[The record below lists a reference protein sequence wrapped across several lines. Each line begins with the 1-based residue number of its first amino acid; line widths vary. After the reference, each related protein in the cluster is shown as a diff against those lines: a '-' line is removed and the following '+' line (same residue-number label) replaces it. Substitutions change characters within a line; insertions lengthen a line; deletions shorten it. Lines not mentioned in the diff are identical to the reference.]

1 MVGAAVR
8 TPWMRRGRYGADDG
22 RPCGD
27 FGPRMTAL
35 GSIQRAGIVR
45 LVTIIAIL
53 VLVFTPL
60 TGEAQQATVYRI
72 GVLLHHGAPPGFLD
86 AFRAGLKDLGYV
98 ERTNIA
104 LELRNAEGKNDRLA
118 ALADELVRI
127 RVDLILALNTPAAMA
142 AKKATSVIPIVIARV
157 TDPVR
162 SGLVSSLARPGGNV
176 TGLSFNNSELAV
188 KGLQLLREALPR
200 IARVGVL
207 SNAGNPAHTPQV
219 AAMQSAG
226 DRIGLKLHSVL
237 LRSSNDLRSVFKAVA
252 QTRAEALF
260 VLDDTALTRQRGE
273 ILKLATAHSLPV
285 VARYK
290 DFADAG
296 ALIAYGP
303 NLSAVYRRAAYYVD
317 RLLRG
322 ASAADLPL
330 EEPSVFDLVVNLKTA
345 KALGLT
351 ISQSVLVRADHVIQ

>member
-1 MVGAAVR
+1 MLKFRGVHPEVAVR
-8 TPWMRRGRYGADDG
+8 LA
-22 RPCGD
+22 
-27 FGPRMTAL
+27 
-35 GSIQRAGIVR
+35 
-45 LVTIIAIL
+45 TIIVAL
-53 VLVFTPL
+53 VLFLTPL
-60 TGEAQQATVYRI
+60 DSDAQQAAAVPRV
-72 GVLLHHGAPPGFLD
+72 GVLLHHGTPPGFLE
-86 AFRAGLKDLGYV
+86 AFRTGLQDLGYL
-98 ERTNIA
+98 EGKNIA
-104 LELRNAEGKNDRLA
+104 LELRNAEGKNDQLA
-118 ALADELVRI
+118 ALADELVRL
-127 RVDLILALNTPAAMA
+127 RVHLILALNTPAAIA
-142 AKKATSVIPIVIARV
+142 AKKATATIPIVIARV

-188 KGLQLLREALPR
+188 KGLELLREALPR

-207 SNAGNPAHTPQV
+207 SNAGNSAHAPQV
-219 AAMQSAG
+219 AALESAG
-226 DRIGLKLHSVL
+226 DRIALKLHSVP
-237 LRSSNDLRSVFKAVA
+237 LRSPTDLPAAFQAVA
-252 QTRAEALF
+252 RVRADALF

-303 NLSAVYRRAAYYVD
+303 NLPAVYRRAAYYVD

-322 ASAADLPL
+322 AHSNDLPL

-345 KALGLT
+345 KTLSLT

>member
-1 MVGAAVR
+1 
-8 TPWMRRGRYGADDG
+8 MRRLSGIH
-22 RPCGD
+22 PE
-27 FGPRMTAL
+27 MT
-35 GSIQRAGIVR
+35 VR
-45 LVTIIAIL
+45 LATILAAL
-53 VLVFTPL
+53 VLFFTPL
-60 TGEAQQATVYRI
+60 AGEAQQAAIVPRI
-72 GVLLHHGAPPGFLD
+72 GVLLHHGAPPGFLE
-86 AFRAGLKDLGYV
+86 AFRAGLRDLGYLEGKSIV
-98 ERTNIA
+98 

-118 ALADELVRI
+118 ALADELVRL

-142 AKKATSVIPIVIARV
+142 AKRATTTIPIVIARV

-188 KGLQLLREALPR
+188 KGLELLREALPR

-207 SNAGNPAHTPQV
+207 SNADNPAHMPQA
-219 AAMQSAG
+219 AAMESAG

-237 LRSSNDLRSVFKAVA
+237 LRSPNDLPAALQAVA
-252 QTRAEALF
+252 RVRAEALF

-303 NLSAVYRRAAYYVD
+303 NLPAVYRRAAYYVD

-322 ASAADLPL
+322 ARASDLPL
-330 EEPSVFDLVVNLKTA
+330 EEPSVFDLVVNLRTA

-351 ISQSVLVRADHVIQ
+351 ISQSVLVRADHVIE

>member
-1 MVGAAVR
+1 MKISGVHPEVAVR
-8 TPWMRRGRYGADDG
+8 LA
-22 RPCGD
+22 
-27 FGPRMTAL
+27 
-35 GSIQRAGIVR
+35 
-45 LVTIIAIL
+45 TIIAAL
-53 VLVFTPL
+53 VLFFTPL
-60 TGEAQQATVYRI
+60 ASEAQQAARMPRI
-72 GVLLHHGAPPGFLD
+72 GVLMHHGTPPGFLE
-86 AFRAGLKDLGYV
+86 AVRAGLQDLGYL
-98 ERTNIA
+98 EGKNIA
-104 LELRNAEGKNDRLA
+104 LELRNAEGRNDRLA
-118 ALADELVRI
+118 ALADELVRH

-142 AKKATSVIPIVIARV
+142 AKKATTTIPIVIARV

-188 KGLQLLREALPR
+188 KGLELLRQALPR

-207 SNAGNPAHTPQV
+207 SNAGNPAHPPQV
-219 AAMQSAG
+219 AAMESAG

-237 LRSSNDLRSVFKAVA
+237 LRSLNDLPAAFQAVA
-252 QTRAEALF
+252 RVRADALF

-273 ILKLATAHSLPV
+273 ILKLATARSLPV
-285 VARYK
+285 VARYT

-303 NLSAVYRRAAYYVD
+303 NLPAVYRRAAYYID

-322 ASAADLPL
+322 ASASDLPL
-330 EEPSVFDLVVNLKTA
+330 EEPSVFDLVVNLRTA

-351 ISQSVLVRADHVIQ
+351 ISQSVLVRADQVIE

>member
-1 MVGAAVR
+1 MRTLSGVCPQVAVR
-8 TPWMRRGRYGADDG
+8 LA
-22 RPCGD
+22 
-27 FGPRMTAL
+27 
-35 GSIQRAGIVR
+35 
-45 LVTIIAIL
+45 TIIAGL

-60 TGEAQQATVYRI
+60 AGEAQQATTVHRI
-72 GVLLHHGAPPGFLD
+72 GVLLHHGTPPGFLE
-86 AFRAGLKDLGYV
+86 AFRAGLKDHGYL
-98 ERTNIA
+98 EGKNIA

-118 ALADELVRI
+118 ALADELVRL

-142 AKKATSVIPIVIARV
+142 AKKATATIPIVIARV

-188 KGLQLLREALPR
+188 KGLELLREALPR

-207 SNAGNPAHTPQV
+207 SNAGNPAHAPQV
-219 AAMQSAG
+219 AAMESAG
-226 DRIGLKLHSVL
+226 GRIGLKLHSVL
-237 LRSSNDLRSVFKAVA
+237 LRSSSDLPAAFHAVVQVRA
-252 QTRAEALF
+252 QALF
-260 VLDDTALTRQRGE
+260 VLDDTAITRQRGE

-303 NLSAVYRRAAYYVD
+303 NLLAVYRRAAYYID

-322 ASAADLPL
+322 ASASDLPL
-330 EEPSVFDLVVNLKTA
+330 EEPSVFDLVVNLRTA

-351 ISQSVLVRADHVIQ
+351 ISQSVLVRADHVLE